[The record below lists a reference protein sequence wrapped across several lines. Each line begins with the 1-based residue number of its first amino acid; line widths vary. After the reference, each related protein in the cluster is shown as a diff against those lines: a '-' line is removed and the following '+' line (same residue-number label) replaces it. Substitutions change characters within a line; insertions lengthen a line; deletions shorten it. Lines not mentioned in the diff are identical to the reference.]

1 MHSRL
6 VLVCLLLGVMCRFIH
21 ALQILQQATRSVP
34 RPVLH
39 TPVDKELR
47 VWSLSDLHCDNH
59 SNLRWIEAWPTQ
71 KTQSARNVLIV
82 AGDISSKLDVLQ
94 KTLAVL
100 QTKYDE
106 VLFVP
111 GNHEL
116 WVSSRI
122 AKLERCSI
130 QKFLDVMALCKV
142 HFLY

>member
-1 MHSRL
+1 MRSRL
-6 VLVCLLLGVMCRFIH
+6 VLVLLVCVMCCMH
-21 ALQILQQATRSVP
+21 ALQILQQAQSLR
-34 RPVLH
+34 RPILQ
-39 TPVDKELR
+39 TQGGKELR

-59 SNLRWIEAWPTQ
+59 SNLRWIEAWPTR
-71 KTQSARNVLIV
+71 KSRDTFDVLIV

-142 HFLY
+142 YL